1 MAAWECLFTHLL
13 MRLFFQFQLFF
24 LQISISL
31 FNPQSALW
39 YATLGYIA
47 CLLGTPIGYLIGRI
61 IGKKVLNLL
70 LKQEWIDKASNMFK
84 RNGESAILIG
94 SFTPIPFKV
103 FTILSGSLEF
113 SLLKLLL
120 FAAIGRAFKFYAVG
134 ILFHFYGSSAKY
146 FIDHYLTQ
154 AFLGVAL
161 ILTLVIVIKRR
172 IQHKKSLKLMMA
184 ENSDTSGKHI
194 TNTGEPTLPN

>member
-1 MAAWECLFTHLL
+1 
-13 MRLFFQFQLFF
+13 
-24 LQISISL
+24 
-31 FNPQSALW
+31 
-39 YATLGYIA
+39 
-47 CLLGTPIGYLIGRI
+47 LGTPIGYLIGRI

-70 LKQEWIDKASNMFK
+70 LKPEWIDSASNMFK

-146 FIDHYLTQ
+146 IIDNYLTL

-161 ILTLVIVIKRR
+161 FLTLVLVIKRK
-172 IQHKKSLKLMMA
+172 IQQKKSFKIMM
-184 ENSDTSGKHI
+184 EESIDTSGKNI